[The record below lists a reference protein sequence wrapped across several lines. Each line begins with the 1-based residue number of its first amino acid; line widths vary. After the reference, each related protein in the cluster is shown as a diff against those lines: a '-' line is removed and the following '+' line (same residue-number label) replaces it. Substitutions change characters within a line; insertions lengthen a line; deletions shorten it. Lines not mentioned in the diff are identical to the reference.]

1 MAKTVDYYFSVA
13 SPWAYMGSARF
24 IQMASRYH
32 AAVNTLPVELSRI
45 FAASGGTPFADRT
58 PQRQHYRQLELAR
71 WSRRL
76 GIPITL
82 APRFYPVDRL
92 PASCLLI
99 AAREASL
106 PVLELSHRVLRA
118 IWFEER
124 DIADWDTLAGLCAD
138 AGLDGKAL
146 VDTARSPAV
155 ARQFE
160 RDTEQAIARNVFG
173 SPSYIVNGELFWG
186 QDRLDFVEELLADP
200 DPLPARSF
208 R

>member
-13 SPWAYMGSARF
+13 SPWAYLGSARF
-24 IQMASRYH
+24 IQMASRYR
-32 AAVNTLPVELSRI
+32 ASVNTLPIELSRI

-58 PQRQHYRQLELAR
+58 LQRQHYRQLELAR
-71 WSRRL
+71 WSRRF

-82 APRFYPVDRL
+82 APRCYPVDRL

-99 AAREASL
+99 AAREKGL
-106 PVLELSHRVLRA
+106 PVLELSHCVLRA
-118 IWFEER
+118 IWLEER

-138 AGLDGKAL
+138 AGLDGTAL
-146 VDTARSPAV
+146 VDRARSPAV

-160 RDTEQAIARNVFG
+160 RDTEQAVARNVFG
-173 SPSYIVNGELFWG
+173 SPSYIVDGELFWG

-200 DPLPARSF
+200 DTRTARSI